1 MPPPDD
7 FDAIERRFGGAT
19 AAPAAADFDAIE
31 AKFGQLSGVRAA
43 IFGDAG
49 TEAALPL
56 SDDDKAAYIKRLFP
70 GQDYDPGS
78 EVLSPEE
85 QQRIFADYKREPYVV
100 GAGGADPEFT
110 RRTSVAA
117 FDKLFGPR
125 TVGERQQIEEILAK
139 HAPKEAS
146 AGERAQYLGGQF
158 MEGMNAPA
166 MGYARRLFGRGGA
179 LENPA
184 SLEAAE
190 NVANPSRKSIGDG
203 RFEEVRKDVESTF
216 VGRTLSGAAN
226 LAGATPGLL
235 ATGAALTKPT
245 VLGVANPLA
254 KVVPPMAAGPTA
266 LGLNALASS
275 GGDVAAAGEGVAFG
289 AIAGALSLPLKQYI
303 ASLPI
308 ALQSKA
314 VDRLATMAAGGLE
327 FAAAD
332 AILHGP
338 DGERALTNFIFGAG
352 MKAVGTSPGQA
363 RAKELTTSREVYPD
377 PVEAAPGVREG
388 YDRRL
393 AEVES
398 ARSATPAIDP
408 VAEAKATA
416 AEFDAKVA
424 PESAAAEKPVSV
436 APVAPIEAQA
446 KPPAPDAPAS
456 KTLVGTDKRVVTA
469 DDLPDARGSA
479 ETKWYHGTGA
489 KDLNPQVLD
498 TIGSSDPNSLVGM
511 GLYLTDSPQIA
522 ETYAAARGRRTGTPT
537 VYEAQVAPRNVINF
551 EKPLPPQVAET
562 MARAAGGLSETAG
575 QYVKDAIANGKSGM
589 EVYKAMREG
598 LIYDEIPLSEATE
611 TLQTLQGQL
620 RDLGYDAISHIGGL
634 RAGKGENLHRVLVVL
649 DPNYGYSR
657 DGKFVQ
663 PYENPVRSFAPKA
676 SSHPQEVAEAK
687 ASAQGAA
694 IEPKAEAPKPVE
706 PDPWTLTPE
715 QFKARY
721 GGDASDWA
729 AVVRNGIE
737 IFNATNIPPEVR
749 RTYDE
754 QTAARNAKSKAAKD
768 AYDASQ
774 RDEYLYHVAPASRAG
789 RIESEGLRPNAGAT
803 VRGGSYE
810 GYSKGKVFLTE
821 KGGIDFWKDR
831 VSRHLEDQGL
841 PSDVTVYR
849 VKRSDVPD
857 AKPDAIGS
865 KDATKPAYYAD
876 RPIRVEPVATAE
888 ASKPPAPE
896 ARPMEAAPKPA
907 DVVRELTAQPA
918 ETSMFAGG
926 PESISTK
933 AYEAWTATRE
943 GFRGAIKGLK
953 DFFSSQKAP
962 ELLRLSPRA
971 WRGVVAAE
979 SAPQIAKAA
988 VKVWEAEVPNPSWSP
1003 KERVQFEAA
1012 LTENNRLGAVDNRI
1026 ADAEAKR
1033 TEAQAL
1039 REQAA
1044 TLNGSAAADALLKK
1058 ATRLDREALVFD
1070 ERAKRAEGK
1079 NEYLIGEGKPFAS
1092 QAELAEFVSR
1102 PDVVEAAKRHQ
1113 AWWSEMVEPSY
1124 KSAQSIEGTEAMPT
1138 RGRFFDSRASL
1149 VVPPEGEA
1157 TTGVAGSKAGQT
1169 ENIKTRRSKF
1179 AHLAWG
1185 DSSRGYEVEANKY
1198 LKKALE
1204 DVVPKGGWRDA
1215 VDSLVREG
1223 HGVRLT
1229 KPDQQKPTEIA
1240 GEPAVKFDIGQQGE
1254 RVYLPKSLHET
1265 LTHIRQ
1271 VGAATHIKGFSDLAK
1286 TATHQAMSMAKD
1298 NIFVMARAISRVMT
1312 LPSTGRPALEIAG
1325 NVALWPVMRVID
1337 IANLGARALGYMKAS
1352 PRERLAMGTAGVAE
1366 REPMLKRDS
1375 KGRVETDAQ
1384 GNPIEIDANLPGL
1397 KWLGPVSNAI
1407 DTAARESLVTT
1418 MRRLKANGVNIDTS
1432 PEAMSKYVGQ
1442 LGRYGRAWYG
1452 AIQRIFT
1459 DSGANPFFESRRTS
1473 RGNAL
1478 RMMAANP
1485 NLTPLDTGTA
1495 LKLRGV
1501 VLSKLVGL
1509 MTTTAIANVL
1519 TTGDVLGGPSTPV
1532 GAISLG
1538 KDKDGKRIFLD
1549 FWKLMGIRQVAR
1561 ATGIEQALEGLR
1573 RGDDAGQVAL
1583 SALTGAGREA
1593 AGFASGPLPT
1603 ALSIGATGSRPD
1615 QLIGGQTDASIPA
1628 AVDPATLT
1636 RRRAVEGAKAAL
1648 PLVGEGAELFAKWF
1662 GGENI
1667 KDILNA
1673 GTEVTPDMIDE
1684 FVNLRNT
1691 VGVGVGQTDAQA
1703 STLHDRSNKGFFFGT
1718 YLDAVKEDLR
1728 RASPDKVQAIV
1739 DKAWRD
1745 IDTRDDLSAGDKK
1758 KAKSAIQYYARNR
1771 RLLMGGR

>member
-1 MPPPDD
+1 MPDAADEFIAKIRARGGDTAVEKDPIVDD
-7 FDAIERRFGGAT
+7 FIAKVRVRRGDPVGMG
-19 AAPAAADFDAIE
+19 E
-31 AKFGQLSGVRAA
+31 VRAA
-43 IFGDAG
+43 MFGDAG

-56 SDDDKAAYIKRLFP
+56 SEDDKAAYIKRLFP

-117 FDKLFGPR
+117 FDKLLGPR
-125 TVGERQQIEEILAK
+125 TVGDRQQIEEILAK
-139 HAPKEAS
+139 HEPKEAS

-289 AIAGALSLPLKQYI
+289 AIAGALSIPLKQYI

-363 RAKELTTSREVYPD
+363 RARELTTSRATYPD
-377 PVEAAPGVREG
+377 PVEAARGVRGG

-398 ARSATPAIDP
+398 ARPATPALEP

-416 AEFDAKVA
+416 AEFDARPTPEPTA
-424 PESAAAEKPVSV
+424 PEKPVSV
-436 APVAPIEAQA
+436 APV
-446 KPPAPDAPAS
+446 APDAPAS
-456 KTLVGTDKRVVTA
+456 KTLVGTDKR
-469 DDLPDARGSA
+469 
-479 ETKWYHGTGA
+479 
-489 KDLNPQVLD
+489 
-498 TIGSSDPNSLVGM
+498 
-511 GLYLTDSPQIA
+511 
-522 ETYAAARGRRTGTPT
+522 GR
-537 VYEAQVAPRNVINF
+537 
-551 EKPLPPQVAET
+551 
-562 MARAAGGLSETAG
+562 
-575 QYVKDAIANGKSGM
+575 
-589 EVYKAMREG
+589 EVWEVR
-598 LIYDEIPLSEATE
+598 
-611 TLQTLQGQL
+611 
-620 RDLGYDAISHIGGL
+620 
-634 RAGKGENLHRVLVVL
+634 
-649 DPNYGYSR
+649 
-657 DGKFVQ
+657 GKF
-663 PYENPVRSFAPKA
+663 YVRDTGGRLGTA
-676 SSHPQEVAEAK
+676 HPQEVAEAK
-687 ASAQGAA
+687 ASAQTPAP
-694 IEPKAEAPKPVE
+694 EPARLTDLTSPEAKTGNASVE
-706 PDPWTLTPE
+706 P
-715 QFKARY
+715 
-721 GGDASDWA
+721 
-729 AVVRNGIE
+729 
-737 IFNATNIPPEVR
+737 
-749 RTYDE
+749 
-754 QTAARNAKSKAAKD
+754 
-768 AYDASQ
+768 
-774 RDEYLYHVAPASRAG
+774 
-789 RIESEGLRPNAGAT
+789 
-803 VRGGSYE
+803 
-810 GYSKGKVFLTE
+810 
-821 KGGIDFWKDR
+821 
-831 VSRHLEDQGL
+831 
-841 PSDVTVYR
+841 
-849 VKRSDVPD
+849 
-857 AKPDAIGS
+857 
-865 KDATKPAYYAD
+865 
-876 RPIRVEPVATAE
+876 PV
-888 ASKPPAPE
+888 E
-896 ARPMEAAPKPA
+896 ARPMEAPPKPA
-907 DVVRELTAQPA
+907 DVVRELTAPPA

-1124 KSAQSIEGTEAMPT
+1124 KSAQSIEGTEPMPT

-1157 TTGVAGSKAGQT
+1157 ATGVAGTKAGQT

-1229 KPDQQKPTEIA
+1229 KPDQKPPTEIA
-1240 GEPAVKFDIGQQGE
+1240 GEPAMKFDIGQQGE
-1254 RVYLPKSLHET
+1254 RVYLPKSLHEA

-1298 NIFVMARAISRVMT
+1298 NIFVTARAISRVMT

-1337 IANLGARALGYMKAS
+1337 IAKLTTKALGYMRAS
-1352 PRERLAMGTAGVAE
+1352 PRERLEMARAGVAE

-1384 GNPIEIDANLPGL
+1384 GNPIEVDANLPGL

-1432 PEAMSKYVGQ
+1432 PAAMSKYVGQ

-1452 AIQRIFT
+1452 AVQRFFT
-1459 DSGANPFFESRRTS
+1459 DAGINPFFESRRTS

-1478 RMMAANP
+1478 RTMAANP

-1519 TTGDVLGGPSTPV
+1519 TTGDALGGPSTPI

-1615 QLIGGQTDASIPA
+1615 QLIGGQKDASIPA

-1771 RLLMGGR
+1771 RLLMGGK